1 MRALLLSPLLLLC
14 LPTAWAAAATAPP
27 PPVDQHIQRIE
38 VQDKD
43 VLVHELRV
51 GGETQTITVQPTNGL
66 PAYEVV
72 PANGARQHRIDERDG
87 AGSGSVGQRVWTL
100 RNF

>member
-1 MRALLLSPLLLLC
+1 MRALLLTPLLLISLSSV
-14 LPTAWAAAATAPP
+14 WAAVPAAPI
-27 PPVDQHIQRIE
+27 DQQIKHIE

-43 VLVHELRV
+43 VQVNELRV
-51 GGETQTITVQPTNGL
+51 GGETQTITVKPTNGL

-87 AGSGSVGQRVWTL
+87 AGSGSVGQRVWNL
-100 RNF
+100 FNF